1 MKVLLVFVDG
11 IGMGENR
18 SDKNPFVAYPV
29 PLLQTLFGGSPTLAL
44 GPVLSEHA
52 CLIPTDATLGVAGLP
67 QSATGQTALFTG
79 VNAPAVMGM
88 HVHAFPG
95 PKLTE
100 IIAEHGI
107 MKRLTSH
114 GYRVT
119 SANMYTPDYMTLVA
133 SRKRRHAA
141 TTLTIL
147 TAGQP
152 LRSLEDLLAGR
163 AIYQDITNE
172 ALIQAGWPDVVPLA
186 PRLAGQGLVELA
198 DTQDFTMFEYF
209 QTDLCGHKQDWVR
222 AARIMNILQE
232 FLAGIYEALPP
243 DMLFVLTSDH
253 GNFEDLSTKRH
264 TLQPVPTVLIGR
276 QCVRLARNI
285 HSLADITPVII
296 SALETDRGR

>member
-1 MKVLLVFVDG
+1 MKVLLVFIDG
-11 IGMGENR
+11 IGLGENR
-18 SDKNPFVAYPV
+18 SDTNPFVAYPL
-29 PLLQTLFGGSPTLAL
+29 PLLQTLFGGPPTFAL
-44 GPVLSEHA
+44 GLVLSEHA

-79 VNAPAVMGM
+79 VNAPAVMDM

-100 IIAEHGI
+100 IIAGQGI
-107 MKRLTSH
+107 MKQLVNR
-114 GYRVT
+114 GCRVT

-141 TTLTIL
+141 TTLTVL
-147 TAGQP
+147 TAGQS
-152 LRSLEDLLAGR
+152 LRSLEDLLAGQ

-172 ALIQAGWPDVVPLA
+172 ALIQAGWPGVMPLA
-186 PRLAGQGLVELA
+186 PRLAGHRLVELA

-209 QTDLCGHKQDWVR
+209 QTDLCGHKQDWAW
-222 AARIMNILQE
+222 AARIMDILQA

-243 DMLFVLTSDH
+243 DMLLVLTSDH
-253 GNFEDLSTKRH
+253 GNFDDLSTKRH
-264 TLQPVPTVLIGR
+264 TRQPVPTVLIGR

-285 HSLADITPVII
+285 HSLVDITPVII
-296 SALETDRGR
+296 DVLDKGR